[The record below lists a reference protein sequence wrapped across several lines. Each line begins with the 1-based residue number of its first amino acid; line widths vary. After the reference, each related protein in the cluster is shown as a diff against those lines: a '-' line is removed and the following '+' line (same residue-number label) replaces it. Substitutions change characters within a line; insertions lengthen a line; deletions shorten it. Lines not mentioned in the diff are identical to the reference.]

1 MSAAVSQKIHA
12 NATVASSGVASSRIA
27 VTVLVAARNEIANIE
42 RCIQALAPAQEVV
55 VLDSLSTDGTREA
68 AERLGAKVIPFH
80 YQGGYPK
87 KRQWGLENLEFST
100 EWVLFVDAD
109 EVIPLALWEEIEA
122 AVNSKNGPDAYLIT
136 KGFHFLGRRFR
147 FGGFSFEAV
156 LLARRGKV
164 RFERLIEDPAD
175 KFDMEVHERVIV
187 DGRVGR
193 LKTPLIHE
201 DFKGLE
207 AYLQR
212 HNGYSTWEARLRWSY
227 LKSSQYG
234 QESVKPRLWGNA
246 QERRRFLK
254 RIAIRTPG
262 EPWLWFFYH
271 YLFRLGFLEGR
282 PGLIASQ
289 IRSNYIR
296 DVRSK
301 MYELSLA
308 AKTSLNQN
316 ATAEDVV
323 NG

>member
-1 MSAAVSQKIHA
+1 MKAP
-12 NATVASSGVASSRIA
+12 
-27 VTVLVAARNEIANIE
+27 VTVLVAARNEIANIA
-42 RCIQALAPAQEVV
+42 RCLSSLRPAKEVI
-55 VLDSLSTDGTREA
+55 VLDSHSTDGTIET
-68 AERLGAKVIPFH
+68 AEQMGARVVQFQH
-80 YQGGYPK
+80 QGGYPK
-87 KRQWGLENLEFST
+87 KRQWALENLEFST
-100 EWVLFVDAD
+100 DWVLFVDAD
-109 EVIPLALWEEIEA
+109 EVIPEALWREITT
-122 AVNSKNGPDAYLIT
+122 AVASTSGPDAYLIT

-156 LLARRGKV
+156 LLARRSKA
-164 RFERLIEDPAD
+164 RFERLIEDPSD

-187 DGRVGR
+187 NGRVGR

-207 AYLQR
+207 AYLHR